1 MPGAEQKGS
10 FLGAI
15 SPWNISRSTTPQP
28 GTADHVDR
36 KDGLQRS
43 QGEDHTVTR
52 RHRPSPR
59 DYPKDCPPLR
69 VRWFY
74 AVDTPKSKP
83 VFADQKKDSSK
94 PLPPPKKFVP
104 FSFKDSQSIEA
115 AFQQLA
121 DEENASDAAGCK
133 HNVRATEQDS
143 VKVPVNEDFLFDVD
157 VKRRELSPAYW
168 LGPVYE
174 VRRGTWFFQEGSTL
188 KPCEE
193 NLATQLEEGFLKVKP
208 WRLHDQ
214 QKSKSRPPSTSI
226 TSESGK
232 STDNSSWLPGT
243 SQLRAADSSYNA
255 EHVAAD
261 SASTPVN
268 EPQSYRLFG
277 AYMNCTVTYHDSS
290 TAWLTYDDF
299 MSRMSSTVYQRF
311 GGVPGTKVVR
321 GFTEVKRPKETTETR
336 GTDLK
341 SHGQGKPREGFS
353 VGVSE
358 RDSAKPKRKSAPDSL
373 SAFTPG
379 DQVSQIENATE
390 EQHRTFEKMSSLTGE
405 QRDTAEI
412 EEAARRQEE
421 KEMEDSS
428 EADGEERGREIDH
441 LVLVTHGI
449 GQRLGLRLE
458 SMNFVHDVN
467 VLRKTMKSVYAA
479 SPDLQALNSSF
490 ADSSKNCRVQVLPVC
505 WRHLLDFP
513 MQKIRQSRRELDLA
527 DADNLAAEDDQYPSL
542 ADITLEGVPAVRN
555 LISDLAMDVLLY
567 QSAYRE
573 HIAAIVQQECNRIY
587 NLFKK
592 RNPSFRGSV
601 SLCGHSL
608 GSAILFDILCQQPSN
623 PASAQRTGTTTRN
636 KSDTQSRE
644 VGSFPLDFECE
655 EFFCLGS
662 PIALFQMLK
671 GKTIAGRSIVG
682 AESIQNPLDFDGE
695 HQSFIGTPASA
706 DRPTNVASGRAFD
719 CVPPTVS
726 SPKCA
731 QLYNIFHPS
740 DPVSYRLE
748 PLISPAMAALKP
760 QPLPSVKK
768 SIWTASGQSLS
779 NISTRVGQSVGS
791 LWTNFTSGVA
801 SSLLN
806 RSLGLSAEDTPS
818 QASSSSSVSHSQ
830 QTKVTANSEP
840 SSNGRDHSSSKEVN
854 SRKDEENSQTL
865 IDTELETLFEG
876 FRKKRTSQRRGAS
889 EASENALE
897 WLEAEERAKKIKNE
911 EAKVRALNSNGR
923 VDYSVQEGAFDISL
937 IASIA
942 SHLSYWA
949 DEDVN
954 HFMLSQMLSRTR
966 RRRRRG

>member
-1 MPGAEQKGS
+1 M
-10 FLGAI
+10 
-15 SPWNISRSTTPQP
+15 
-28 GTADHVDR
+28 
-36 KDGLQRS
+36 
-43 QGEDHTVTR
+43 
-52 RHRPSPR
+52 
-59 DYPKDCPPLR
+59 R

-208 WRLHDQ
+208 WRFHDQ

-490 ADSSKNCRVQVLPVC
+490 ADSSKNCRVQVLPV
-505 WRHLLDFP
+505 
-513 MQKIRQSRRELDLA
+513 
-527 DADNLAAEDDQYPSL
+527 
-542 ADITLEGVPAVRN
+542 
-555 LISDLAMDVLLY
+555 
-567 QSAYRE
+567 
-573 HIAAIVQQECNRIY
+573 
-587 NLFKK
+587 
-592 RNPSFRGSV
+592 
-601 SLCGHSL
+601 
-608 GSAILFDILCQQPSN
+608 
-623 PASAQRTGTTTRN
+623 
-636 KSDTQSRE
+636 
-644 VGSFPLDFECE
+644 
-655 EFFCLGS
+655 
-662 PIALFQMLK
+662 
-671 GKTIAGRSIVG
+671 
-682 AESIQNPLDFDGE
+682 
-695 HQSFIGTPASA
+695 
-706 DRPTNVASGRAFD
+706 
-719 CVPPTVS
+719 
-726 SPKCA
+726 
-731 QLYNIFHPS
+731 
-740 DPVSYRLE
+740 
-748 PLISPAMAALKP
+748 
-760 QPLPSVKK
+760 
-768 SIWTASGQSLS
+768 
-779 NISTRVGQSVGS
+779 
-791 LWTNFTSGVA
+791 
-801 SSLLN
+801 
-806 RSLGLSAEDTPS
+806 
-818 QASSSSSVSHSQ
+818 
-830 QTKVTANSEP
+830 
-840 SSNGRDHSSSKEVN
+840 
-854 SRKDEENSQTL
+854 
-865 IDTELETLFEG
+865 
-876 FRKKRTSQRRGAS
+876 
-889 EASENALE
+889 
-897 WLEAEERAKKIKNE
+897 
-911 EAKVRALNSNGR
+911 
-923 VDYSVQEGAFDISL
+923 
-937 IASIA
+937 
-942 SHLSYWA
+942 
-949 DEDVN
+949 
-954 HFMLSQMLSRTR
+954 
-966 RRRRRG
+966 